1 MILTEQEHSCV
12 VSSLKRLMTGSRPSC
27 QEGYEEELAEQL
39 PDGWLYYF
47 NLSRAWMVGWKMVE
61 AEILARG
68 QHCLPDILDTF
79 VDGVAERLID
89 DKYAKMI
96 EDFPRQQTLRQ
107 IAHLE
112 AKQKI
117 LQVDSQMPFP
127 HRQPKRGTA
136 NATEKAAH
144 SAKVPSVFEAQE
156 GFFAQISKAC
166 WLDLPKSASLAPSE
180 GGKGLRDRTPFQWEE
195 AGW

>member
-68 QHCLPDILDTF
+68 QHCLPDILDTLLT
-79 VDGVAERLID
+79 VL
-89 DKYAKMI
+89 
-96 EDFPRQQTLRQ
+96 P
-107 IAHLE
+107 
-112 AKQKI
+112 
-117 LQVDSQMPFP
+117 
-127 HRQPKRGTA
+127 
-136 NATEKAAH
+136 
-144 SAKVPSVFEAQE
+144 SA
-156 GFFAQISKAC
+156 
-166 WLDLPKSASLAPSE
+166 
-180 GGKGLRDRTPFQWEE
+180 
-195 AGW
+195 

>member
-1 MILTEQEHSCV
+1 
-12 VSSLKRLMTGSRPSC
+12 
-27 QEGYEEELAEQL
+27 
-39 PDGWLYYF
+39 
-47 NLSRAWMVGWKMVE
+47 MVGWKMVE

-96 EDFPRQQTLRQ
+96 EDFPRQQTFRQ

-127 HRQPKRGTA
+127 HRQPKLGTA

-166 WLDLPKSASLAPSE
+166 WLDLPESASLAPSE

-195 AGW
+195 AGSWCT